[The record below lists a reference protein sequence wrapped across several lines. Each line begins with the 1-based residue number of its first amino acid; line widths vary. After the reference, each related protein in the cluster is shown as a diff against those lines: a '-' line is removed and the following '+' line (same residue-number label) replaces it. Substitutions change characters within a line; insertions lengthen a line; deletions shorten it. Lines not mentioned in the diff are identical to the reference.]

1 MDESVPVWTD
11 STVAKAIATAPYV
24 TKRARMYKVAY
35 HRVREEV
42 QAKTVKIDHVAGTEN
57 LADVMTKSTTKAVLD
72 YSTENAMIQTDWPG
86 V

>member
-42 QAKTVKIDHVAGTEN
+42 QAKTVKIDHVAGTEV
-57 LADVMTKSTTKAVLD
+57 LADVMTKSTTRLFHRECC
-72 YSTENAMIQTDWPG
+72 TRML
-86 V
+86 